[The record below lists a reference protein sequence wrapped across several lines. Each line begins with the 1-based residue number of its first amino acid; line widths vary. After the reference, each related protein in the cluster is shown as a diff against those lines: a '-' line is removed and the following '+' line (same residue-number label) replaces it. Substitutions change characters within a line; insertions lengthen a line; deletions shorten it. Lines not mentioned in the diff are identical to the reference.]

1 MQKINVLDAFC
12 QNSLAQNTQEKRIRH
27 IKKFQAGKEMTG

>member
-12 QNSLAQNTQEKRIRH
+12 QNCFAGNTQEKRIRH
-27 IKKFQAGKEMTG
+27 IKNFQVGKEMTG